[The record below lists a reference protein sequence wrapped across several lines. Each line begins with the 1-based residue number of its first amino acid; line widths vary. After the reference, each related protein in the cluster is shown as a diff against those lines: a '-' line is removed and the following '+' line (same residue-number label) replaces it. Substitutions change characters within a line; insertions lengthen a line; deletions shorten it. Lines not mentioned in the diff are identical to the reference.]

1 MGDTQGMDIGQQRE
15 MWRNFTRIVQLGV
28 GVTVV
33 VLALMALLLT

>member
-1 MGDTQGMDIGQQRE
+1 MSDTQGSDISQQRE
-15 MWRNFTRIVQLGV
+15 MWRNFTRIVQFAI